1 MIAAWIIVSV
11 YFVIGAIATAIINKK
26 KPEGGKQRWTKYIVY
41 LLIVFA
47 IMTIIRID
55 WFLWAAFVVCAIGQ
69 YEVIR
74 IGKGNIK
81 RLVIGL
87 VVYVLVVIPFMMFAA
102 SVIWPVQLLIY
113 VIVLTFDGFSQIT
126 GQLFGKR
133 KLTTEISPGKTVEG
147 LIGGSIMAV
156 LTAVL
161 INYYQSL
168 PANVALGINISI
180 AALIGDLLASFYKRT
195 CKVKD
200 YSNLVPGHGG
210 VLDRFDSLI
219 FVGAYWYVSHYIVR

>member
-1 MIAAWIIVSV
+1 
-11 YFVIGAIATAIINKK
+11 
-26 KPEGGKQRWTKYIVY
+26 
-41 LLIVFA
+41 
-47 IMTIIRID
+47 
-55 WFLWAAFVVCAIGQ
+55 
-69 YEVIR
+69 
-74 IGKGNIK
+74 
-81 RLVIGL
+81 
-87 VVYVLVVIPFMMFAA
+87 
-102 SVIWPVQLLIY
+102 
-113 VIVLTFDGFSQIT
+113 
-126 GQLFGKR
+126 
-133 KLTTEISPGKTVEG
+133 
-147 LIGGSIMAV
+147 
-156 LTAVL
+156 L